1 MAIRTLEEK
10 GLSILFLSTGDGSS
24 FLGGKERSRSKKRT
38 DIGGLKEE
46 KGLSILFLST
56 GDGSS
61 FLGGKER
68 KQDKKRRHIS
78 VNTRKFL

>member
-46 KGLSILFLST
+46 KGLSILFLPT

-61 FLGGKER
+61 FL
-68 KQDKKRRHIS
+68 
-78 VNTRKFL
+78 

>member
-46 KGLSILFLST
+46 KGLIYFFFQRGMEIASWEARNEAEARSERT
-56 GDGSS
+56 S
-61 FLGGKER
+61 GG
-68 KQDKKRRHIS
+68 
-78 VNTRKFL
+78 

>member
-46 KGLSILFLST
+46 KGFILFLPT

-61 FLGGKER
+61 FL
-68 KQDKKRRHIS
+68 
-78 VNTRKFL
+78 

>member
-1 MAIRTLEEK
+1 MAIRTL
-10 GLSILFLSTGDGSS
+10 
-24 FLGGKERSRSKKRT
+24 
-38 DIGGLKEE
+38 EE

>member
-38 DIGGLKEE
+38 DIGGQKEE
-46 KGLSILFLST
+46 KGLILFLST

-61 FLGGKER
+61 FL
-68 KQDKKRRHIS
+68 
-78 VNTRKFL
+78 

>member
-46 KGLSILFLST
+46 KGLIYFFQRGMEVVSCEAKNGNKT
-56 GDGSS
+56 KNEGT
-61 FLGGKER
+61 
-68 KQDKKRRHIS
+68 S
-78 VNTRKFL
+78 V